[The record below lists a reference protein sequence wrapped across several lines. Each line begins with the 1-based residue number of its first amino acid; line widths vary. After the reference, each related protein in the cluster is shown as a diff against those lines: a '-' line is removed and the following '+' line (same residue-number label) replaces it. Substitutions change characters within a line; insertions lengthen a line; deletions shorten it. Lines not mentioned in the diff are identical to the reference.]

1 MAFVLQGARVWL
13 RENDQHL
20 PCTVSSCSG
29 GVVVFTTDYGQVY
42 TYKQNTLTRQKVMP
56 MHSSSSEG
64 VEDMA
69 GLADLHDGAI
79 MYNLFLRYQQ
89 NKIYTYIGSILAAVN
104 PYQFIPNLY
113 DHPAVELYSRHRL
126 GEISPH
132 IFAVANECYRSL
144 WKRLENQCVLI
155 RGLKRKVFLLFD
167 GAMLI
172 KARPDISAVLSLT
185 MFLTFLLS
193 LDSLEALQ
201 FADSV
206 NLMRTGVF
214 KANSGESG
222 AGKTESTKLILK
234 FLSAMSQHS
243 LEVTSK
249 EKTSHVEQALLESSP
264 IMEAFGN
271 AKTVYNNNS
280 SRFGKF
286 VQLNFCQ
293 KGNIQGGKIVDCIL
307 FYNRVV
313 RHNPGERNYH
323 IFYALLAGTNAEQR
337 EAFYLSQPD
346 SYYYLKQSGCI
357 EDKTIND
364 KNTFHEVLNAM
375 KTMQFSAE
383 NIREILRLLA
393 GILHIGNVE
402 FMTAGGAQVSSKSA
416 LGRAAELLGL
426 DSGQLAEVLTHRSM
440 ILRGEEI
447 STPLTVE
454 QAVDSR
460 DSMAMALYSQCFTW
474 IIRKLNSRIRGKED
488 FKSIGILDIFGFENF
503 EVNRFEQFN
512 INYANEKLQEY
523 FNKHIFSLEQLEYN
537 KEGLFWEDINWMD
550 NGECLDLIEKKLGL
564 LALINEESHFPKGTD
579 STLLEKLHNQHSQN
593 PFYVKPRVAVHYFG
607 VKHYAGEVV
616 YDVRG
621 ILEKNRDTF
630 RDDILNMLRESRL
643 DFVYDLFEHVSSRN
657 NQDTLKCGSK
667 HKRPTVSSQFKNSL
681 HSLMSTL
688 STSNPFFVRCIKPN
702 TQKVDK
708 EGSSY
713 LRNWSF
719 QMETSDLELVH
730 SSYSKYCIK
739 FVGFCLLQNRDFV
752 RLYCILQSEARQYW
766 PIASFPLP
774 YRAYKCPTQ
783 ISLSMGC
790 ATMATGSLIKLAST
804 LYCSMPER
812 FDQPV
817 VLNQLR
823 YSGMLE
829 TVRIRRAGFPV
840 RRPFQDFCFS
850 KPKSVLK
857 YRYKVLMK
865 DVTLPED
872 MKGKCAGLLHL
883 YDSTKTEW
891 QLGKTKVFLRESL
904 ENKLEKQREVEVY
917 KAAMIIQAHI
927 MGYVARKQYQRLLQC
942 IVVIQKNYRA
952 FYWRR
957 RFLHLRWA
965 ALTLQTRARGHLA
978 RKTYYRL
985 LEERRKREEEERRQ
999 REEEE
1004 ERERQRLEA
1013 ERLAQEA
1020 EELRRA
1026 EKERAR
1032 AKEAGAREQRC
1043 PDSMQVEEILRL
1055 EREIQELQR
1064 KKEQQELSLTEA
1076 SLLRLQLLRDEELR
1090 RLEDEACRAAQ
1101 EFLASLNFDEIDE
1114 CVRNIE
1120 SSLSAGGGEGGVSGK
1135 PSFNFSQPYPREE
1148 GEEEEEE
1155 EVDEGFEADDDTFKD
1170 SPNPSEHGHSDQR
1183 TSGIRTSDDSSEED
1197 PYMNDTVVPTI
1208 SGAAN
1213 ALVLPAAPG
1222 CQSSSNSGDSAYCMP
1237 ENLGLL
1243 AQDSVELIPPNE
1255 DSDYDQDDYDE
1266 GAIVSG
1272 SSVAFS
1278 IPHSGQWSSDYRC
1291 SVGTYNSSGAYRFS
1305 SEGAQSSYE
1314 DSEDDF
1320 DRFDTD
1326 DELSYRR
1333 DSVYSCVTLPYFH
1346 SFLYIKGGLMNTWK
1360 RRWCVLKDETFLWF
1374 RSKQEALKQGWLHK
1388 KGGGSSTLSR
1398 RNWKRRWFV
1407 LRQSKLMYFDGDGE
1421 EKLKG
1426 TLDVRS
1432 AKEII
1437 DNTGKENGIDVVMPE
1452 RTYHLI
1458 AESAEDARQVEF
1470 QWFSVLSQ
1478 VHGSTEQEIREM
1490 HDEQAN
1496 PQNAVYSKF
1505 LSVSHF
1511 TTFKGALLCQCK
1523 SRQIL
1528 TVLWGSILLCEGL
1541 FLLFTGTLDVGL
1553 IDSVCASDNPERPNS
1568 FVIITANRVLHCN
1581 ADTPEE
1587 MHHWITLLQ
1596 RSKGDTRVEGQEFI
1610 VRGWLHKEMKNSTKT
1625 SLKLKKRWFLLTHN
1639 SLDYYKSSERN
1650 AVKLGTLVLNSLCSV
1665 VPPDEKVFKETG
1677 YWNVTV
1683 YGRKH
1688 CYRLYTKL
1696 LNEATRW
1703 SSTIQNVIDTKAPI
1717 DTPTQQLIQ
1726 DIKENCLNADVV
1738 EQIYKRNP
1746 ILRYTHHPLHSPL
1759 LPLPYGDISL
1769 NLLQDKGY
1777 TTLQDE
1783 AVKVFNSLQHLESAG
1798 DPIPITQG
1806 ILQTG
1811 HDLRPLRDE
1820 LYCQLIK
1827 QTTRPPQ
1834 PGGVGNLRAWHILAC
1849 MSCTFTPSRGILK
1862 YLKFHLKRT
1871 RELFPGTDME
1881 KYAAFTYE
1889 SLKKTKT
1896 REFVPSQEE
1905 IKAIISRQEMTTT
1918 VYCHGGGSCKIT
1930 INSHTT
1936 AGEVVEKLIRG
1947 LAMEDSRNMF
1957 ALFEHNDTIDKA
1969 IESRT
1974 VVADVLSK
1982 FEKLSGSQEESNKGW
1997 KFYFKL
2003 YCFLDTDNVPKDSVE
2018 FAFMFE
2024 QAHEAVIRGHYPAPE
2039 ETLQFLAALRLQY
2052 LLGDFNAQASVPE
2065 MEQVYPMSRLR
2076 ARIHQSTK
2084 TFAPAS
2090 ERAEKKRASFLEG
2103 TLRRSFR
2110 SGSVSRQK
2118 LEEEQMLEMWVKEE
2132 IVAARTNVLEKWKKL
2147 QSMTQEQAMV
2157 KYMAL
2162 VKEWPGYG
2170 STLFE
2175 VESREGGFPSELWLG
2190 VSAEAISL
2198 YKRGEPRPL
2207 EVFQYEHILSFGAPL
2222 PNMYKIAVEDR
2233 ELLFE
2238 TSQVVDVAKL
2248 MKAYISMIVKKR
2260 FSTTRSVS
2268 SQGSQCSSR

>member
-1 MAFVLQGARVWL
+1 MDIASFLSNKAKSRSRDGKVLLDLLQGTRVWL
-13 RENDQHL
+13 REDGQHL
-20 PCTVSSCSG
+20 PSTVSSCSG

-42 TYKQNTLTRQKVMP
+42 TYKQNALTRHKVTP
-56 MHSSSSEG
+56 MHCANADG

-69 GLADLHDGAI
+69 GLAELHDGAI
-79 MYNLFLRYQQ
+79 THNLHLRYRQ

-104 PYQFIPNLY
+104 PYQTIPHLY
-113 DHPAVELYSRHRL
+113 DCPTVELYSRHHL

-132 IFAVANECYRSL
+132 IFAIANECYRSL

-155 RGLKRKVFLLFD
+155 
-167 GAMLI
+167 
-172 KARPDISAVLSLT
+172 
-185 MFLTFLLS
+185 
-193 LDSLEALQ
+193 
-201 FADSV
+201 
-206 NLMRTGVF
+206 
-214 KANSGESG
+214 SGESG

-243 LEVTSK
+243 LEATSK

-293 KGNIQGGKIVDCIL
+293 KGNIQGGKIVDYL
-307 FYNRVV
+307 LEKNRVV
-313 RHNPGERNYH
+313 RQNPGERNYH
-323 IFYALLAGTNAEQR
+323 IFYALLAGTNTEQK
-337 EAFYLSQPD
+337 EAFHLSHPE
-346 SYYYLKQSGCI
+346 SYYYLKQSGCVA
-357 EDKTIND
+357 DKTIND
-364 KNTFHEVLNAM
+364 KDTFEQVLNAM
-375 KTMQFSAE
+375 KIMQFSRE
-383 NIREILRLLA
+383 NIQETLRLLA
-393 GILHIGNVE
+393 GILHIGNIE

-416 LGRAAELLGL
+416 LGRASELLGL
-426 DSGQLAEVLTHRSM
+426 DSVQLAEVLTHRSM

-447 STPLTVE
+447 STPLSVE

-488 FKSIGILDIFGFENF
+488 FRSIGILDIFGFENF
-503 EVNRFEQFN
+503 EINRFEQFN

-537 KEGLFWEDINWMD
+537 KEGLVWDNINWMD

-564 LALINEESHFPKGTD
+564 LALINEESHFPKATD
-579 STLLEKLHNQHSQN
+579 GTLLEKLHSQHSQN
-593 PFYVKPRVAVHYFG
+593 PFYVKPRVAIHYFG
-607 VKHYAGEVV
+607 VRHYAGEVV

-621 ILEKNRDTF
+621 ILEKNRDSF
-630 RDDILNMLRESRL
+630 RDDVLNLLRESRL

-657 NQDTLKCGSK
+657 SQDTLKCGSK

-702 TQKVDK
+702 TQK
-708 EGSSY
+708 
-713 LRNWSF
+713 
-719 QMETSDLELVH
+719 
-730 SSYSKYCIK
+730 
-739 FVGFCLLQNRDFV
+739 
-752 RLYCILQSEARQYW
+752 
-766 PIASFPLP
+766 
-774 YRAYKCPTQ
+774 
-783 ISLSMGC
+783 
-790 ATMATGSLIKLAST
+790 
-804 LYCSMPER
+804 MPDQ
-812 FDQPV
+812 FDQSV

-829 TVRIRRAGFPV
+829 TVRIRKAGFPV
-840 RRPFQDFCFS
+840 RRPFQDFCI
-850 KPKSVLK
+850 
-857 YRYKVLMK
+857 RYKVLMK
-865 DVTLPED
+865 DLAFPED
-872 MKGKCAGLLHL
+872 LKGKCASLLQL
-883 YDSTKTEW
+883 YDTSSTEW
-891 QLGKTKVFLRESL
+891 QIGKTKVFLRESL

-927 MGYVARKQYQRLLQC
+927 MGYVARKQYRRLLQC

-957 RFLHLRWA
+957 RFLHLRCA
-965 ALTLQTRARGHLA
+965 ALIFQKRTRGRQAR
-978 RKTYYRL
+978 RFYCQL
-985 LEERRKREEEERRQ
+985 LEERRRREEEEEEVRRQQQQQ

-1013 ERLAQEA
+1013 ERLAQEVA
-1020 EELRRA
+1020 EAQRTEIKKKEEEEEELPSLEKA
-1026 EKERAR
+1026 EVGLRER
-1032 AKEAGAREQRC
+1032 GGQ
-1043 PDSMQVEEILRL
+1043 DSMQVEEILRL

-1064 KKEQQELSLTEA
+1064 RKERQELSLTEA
-1076 SLLRLQLLRDEELR
+1076 SLLRLQLLRDQELR
-1090 RLEDEACRAAQ
+1090 RLEDEACRAAH
-1101 EFLASLNFDEIDE
+1101 EFLESLNFDEIDE

-1120 SSLSAGGGEGGVSGK
+1120 SSLSGSGGGLVDVGEEANGK
-1135 PSFNFSQPYPREE
+1135 PTFNFSQPYPREE
-1148 GEEEEEE
+1148 E
-1155 EVDEGFEADDDTFKD
+1155 EVDEGFGADEDAFKD

-1197 PYMNDTVVPTI
+1197 PYMNDTVIPSVPSPNT
-1208 SGAAN
+1208 GG
-1213 ALVLPAAPG
+1213 LPLPPPPAFQG
-1222 CQSSSNSGDSAYCMP
+1222 
-1237 ENLGLL
+1237 LGVP
-1243 AQDSVELIPPNE
+1243 AQGSVELIPPNE

-1272 SSVAFS
+1272 SSIAFS
-1278 IPHSGQWSSDYRC
+1278 NPRSGQWSPDYRC
-1291 SVGTYNSSGAYRFS
+1291 SLGTYNSSGAYRFS

-1333 DSVYSCVTLPYFH
+1333 DSVYSCVSLPYFH
-1346 SFLYIKGGLMNTWK
+1346 SFLHIKGGLMYTWK

-1407 LRQSKLMYFDGDGE
+1407 LRQSKLMYFENDGE

-1437 DNTGKENGIDVVMPE
+1437 DNAGKENGIDVVMPE

-1458 AESAEDARQVEF
+1458 AESAEDAS

-1496 PQNAVYSKF
+1496 PQNAV
-1505 LSVSHF
+1505 
-1511 TTFKGALLCQCK
+1511 
-1523 SRQIL
+1523 
-1528 TVLWGSILLCEGL
+1528 
-1541 FLLFTGTLDVGL
+1541 GTLDVGL

-1610 VRGWLHKEMKNSTKT
+1610 VRGWLHKEVKNSTKL

-1639 SLDYYKSSERN
+1639 SLDYYKSSERS
-1650 AVKLGTLVLNSLCSV
+1650 APKLGTLVLNSLCSV

-1688 CYRLYTKL
+1688 CYRLCTKL

-1703 SSTIQNVIDTKAPI
+1703 ASAIQNVIDTKVPI

-1726 DIKENCLNADVV
+1726 DIKENCLNSEVV

-1769 NLLQDKGY
+1769 NLLKDKGY
-1777 TTLQDE
+1777 TTLQEE
-1783 AVKVFNSLQHLESAG
+1783 AIKVFNSLQHMESVP
-1798 DPIPITQG
+1798 DPVPLIQG

-1811 HDLRPLRDE
+1811 QDLRPLRDE

-1827 QTTRPPQ
+1827 QTSKVPQ
-1834 PGGVGNLRAWHILAC
+1834 PGIVGNLRNWHILAC
-1849 MSCTFTPSRGILK
+1849 LSSTFTPSRSILK

-1871 RELFPGTDME
+1871 REHFPGTEME
-1881 KYAAFTYE
+1881 KYAAFTSE
-1889 SLKKTKT
+1889 SLKKTKS

-1930 INSHTT
+1930 INSHTM

-1957 ALFEHNDTIDKA
+1957 ALFEHNDSTDKA

-1974 VVADVLSK
+1974 VVADILAK
-1982 FEKLSGSQEESNKGW
+1982 FEKLSASQEEGSKGW

-2003 YCFLDTDNVPKDSVE
+2003 YCFLDTDNVPRDSVE

-2039 ETLQFLAALRLQY
+2039 ESLQFLAALRLQY
-2052 LLGDFNAQASVPE
+2052 LLGDCGTPASSATPTIPP
-2065 MEQVYPMSRLR
+2065 MEQLYPISRLR
-2076 ARIHQSTK
+2076 ARVTQSAR
-2084 TFAPAS
+2084 TFSPGSAH
-2090 ERAEKKRASFLEG
+2090 ERADKKRSSFLEG

-2110 SGSVSRQK
+2110 SGSVSRQR
-2118 LEEEQMLEMWVKEE
+2118 LEEEQALEAWVREE
-2132 IVAARTNVLEKWKKL
+2132 VAAARLGILDKWRKL
-2147 QSMTQEQAMV
+2147 QGVSQDQAMA

-2170 STLFE
+2170 STLFDA
-2175 VESREGGFPSELWLG
+2175 ESREGGYPSEVWLG
-2190 VSAEAISL
+2190 VSADAVSV

-2207 EVFQYEHILSFGAPL
+2207 EVFPYEHILSFGAPL
-2222 PNMYKIAVEDR
+2222 PNTYKIAVEDR

-2238 TSQVVDVAKL
+2238 TNLVVDIAKL

-2260 FSTTRSVS
+2260 YSTSRSVS